1 MASRLSD
8 FVFRD
13 GRVEVGR
20 FELTGSASV
29 LDPSAPGGPRF
40 QTSTVRASIAGLT
53 WPVTAPGRLEVEASV
68 PGGGR
73 LALAGSVR
81 PPPASSQLRLRL
93 ARVNLAPWAR
103 LLPVSA
109 QISGLAESDLSID
122 EPLAVGVP
130 ANVRGSIAVTA
141 LAATDLGREVLRVRR
156 VEADGLQVHWP
167 ASLAVRRLSI
177 ASPRGLLER
186 DKTGELLLQHLVNA
200 SRSPVPEV
208 PIGPSGRARPST
220 AGSPS
225 LTIGEIVVV
234 DGTLAWRDGA
244 VTPTAALDFSRIEAS
259 AKGVGWPLRGPI
271 DVRGAVKLPG
281 SGQVDVQGR
290 VSVND
295 DPSAAR
301 LRVTARE
308 ADVSPYTP
316 YLRTPAHIKGWADLD
331 VTVDLPRSPEGR
343 ATVRGTVALSRVDVR
358 DEQRT
363 VLRLERGVA
372 TDVEAVWPERIAIR
386 EVAFRRPWVLIERD
400 QDGALTLLSLL
411 PSAPAGQS
419 AQDGPRRSVALALR
433 QLAIEQGG
441 VRVVDRSLSPPFAL
455 DVSRLAASA
464 EGLATAPA
472 KPARVSI
479 TGRIA
484 DSLLDVSGT
493 IGPLGAP
500 VRLDVQGGLKGLWVP
515 RTDPYLLRY
524 VGWEARAGWLT
535 TSIRCRIDRD
545 ALDASTDIRLSRLA
559 VAEGSR
565 DQAQSRIGLPL
576 GLIVAL
582 MKDSNGDIHVSLPV
596 RGRLL
601 DPRFDFSEA
610 IWSTVRNAAI
620 KAITLPVSW
629 IGRVRL
635 SSDARIERV
644 EIDPVR
650 FQPGTATFTTEG
662 DAQAG
667 QLIRFLHQ
675 APEARVLLTPMVSAE
690 DLTAVR
696 RRALDSELERVAGGG
711 QVSKDAAAL
720 RLFERRFPHL
730 PAPSTPDAIVAAL
743 IANQPLPD
751 TVATELATQRVE
763 AVRTAA
769 KKASVDPGRLP
780 DRKLVP
786 ESEAVESQV
795 ALDLAE
801 PERPERPGRRLPEFL
816 RKLGAAASTS
826 GRASD

>member
-1 MASRLSD
+1 
-8 FVFRD
+8 
-13 GRVEVGR
+13 
-20 FELTGSASV
+20 
-29 LDPSAPGGPRF
+29 
-40 QTSTVRASIAGLT
+40 
-53 WPVTAPGRLEVEASV
+53 
-68 PGGGR
+68 
-73 LALAGSVR
+73 
-81 PPPASSQLRLRL
+81 
-93 ARVNLAPWAR
+93 
-103 LLPVSA
+103 
-109 QISGLAESDLSID
+109 
-122 EPLAVGVP
+122 
-130 ANVRGSIAVTA
+130 
-141 LAATDLGREVLRVRR
+141 
-156 VEADGLQVHWP
+156 
-167 ASLAVRRLSI
+167 
-177 ASPRGLLER
+177 
-186 DKTGELLLQHLVNA
+186 
-200 SRSPVPEV
+200 
-208 PIGPSGRARPST
+208 
-220 AGSPS
+220 
-225 LTIGEIVVV
+225 
-234 DGTLAWRDGA
+234 
-244 VTPTAALDFSRIEAS
+244 
-259 AKGVGWPLRGPI
+259 
-271 DVRGAVKLPG
+271 
-281 SGQVDVQGR
+281 
-290 VSVND
+290 
-295 DPSAAR
+295 
-301 LRVTARE
+301 
-308 ADVSPYTP
+308 
-316 YLRTPAHIKGWADLD
+316 
-331 VTVDLPRSPEGR
+331 
-343 ATVRGTVALSRVDVR
+343 
-358 DEQRT
+358 
-363 VLRLERGVA
+363 LRLERGVA
-372 TDVEAVWPERIAIR
+372 TDVEAVWPELIAIR

-455 DVSRLAASA
+455 DVSRLAVSA

-545 ALDASTDIRLSRLA
+545 ALDASTDSRLSRLA

-826 GRASD
+826 ERASD